1 MKTLR
6 DPGKVDLI
14 LGMFPEVGDMVDIGN
29 VLAVTGIPNYSAL
42 KSMLYYI
49 RKGAKVPDENRID
62 VRLKDGR
69 CVRVN

>member
-6 DPGKVDLI
+6 NPGKVDLI
-14 LGMFPEVGDMVDIGN
+14 LGMFPEVGANHAIED
-29 VLAVTGIPNYSAL
+29 VLAVTGIPNYVAL

-62 VRLKDGR
+62 VRLKQGM